1 MKEIKKPAEGLST
14 AKAVLGIILSIAIL
28 AIAQTLAFVISEFLL
43 NLGVPGAICNV
54 IAGVLYVALALAGIT
69 LLCKKILKVDMSEM
83 RIPRFK
89 VKGVWLIAAVLMPAL
104 VLLISI
110 LTGGHWEMNIF
121 NTENTLAT
129 ITSAVVFFGLA
140 TGIVEEVVSGA

>member
-54 IAGVLYVALALAGIT
+54 IRCV
-69 LLCKKILKVDMSEM
+69 
-83 RIPRFK
+83 
-89 VKGVWLIAAVLMPAL
+89 
-104 VLLISI
+104 
-110 LTGGHWEMNIF
+110 
-121 NTENTLAT
+121 
-129 ITSAVVFFGLA
+129 
-140 TGIVEEVVSGA
+140 

>member
-28 AIAQTLAFVISEFLL
+28 AIAQSLAFVISEFLL

-69 LLCKKILKVDMSEM
+69 LLCKKILKVD
-83 RIPRFK
+83 I
-89 VKGVWLIAAVLMPAL
+89 VLRMHI
-104 VLLISI
+104 LLY
-110 LTGGHWEMNIF
+110 L
-121 NTENTLAT
+121 
-129 ITSAVVFFGLA
+129 
-140 TGIVEEVVSGA
+140 EEKRSGRREYGKKL